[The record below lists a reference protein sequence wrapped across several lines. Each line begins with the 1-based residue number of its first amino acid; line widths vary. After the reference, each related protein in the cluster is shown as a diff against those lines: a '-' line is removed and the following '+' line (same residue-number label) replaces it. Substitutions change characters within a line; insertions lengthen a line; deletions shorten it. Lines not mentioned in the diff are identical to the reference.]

1 MPSANF
7 ILMTEEV
14 NYFCGVVSQ
23 SVISLELESYVDLCT
38 VYFVAEFHSVDS
50 FRVLDLAYN
59 RKPK

>member
-1 MPSANF
+1 MNARK
-7 ILMTEEV
+7 
-14 NYFCGVVSQ
+14 YFRRNIARATV
-23 SVISLELESYVDLCT
+23 SYVDLCT